1 MELDFDMSRRYN
13 ECIENF
19 RKHFEK
25 DEFDSFYLLKSVL
38 KESVRQKV
46 ILSKCSEIL
55 GVILELT
62 DSILEL
68 FQLEYDSNGILRLLS
83 ELSILLGLLRNVSTV
98 SIENRQKISSSKLF
112 RNLNNFIYI
121 RLNTE
126 EKIGLLNTVSFK
138 MLKVL
143 CRSSL
148 EEACYN
154 DLQLRECLLLT
165 CRFLHLLA
173 NISIDCDIEYKNYL
187 FKTMYPFGF
196 INIYLVELIFLAF
209 GLSQGSK
216 VETSAVACSFHLI
229 YNLIKSRTNTMG
241 EIIEKREL
249 FECFIFVSVSM
260 YLNSLKHT
268 GTEQLKSSEW
278 IFFFFKSVLYENPQ
292 IFYNLYFYNHSEE
305 SKYDCDASLI
315 YLTMQEP
322 FVKLS
327 MLENSIMDIS
337 DAKITKEILLL
348 QKHISDTILTEYE
361 FKDIVLEIC
370 TEIEANPNFKHEPDE
385 PKENIISKIFTI
397 DNMLLSILL
406 ELKNGTSY
414 LDQFVKLQIGGS
426 SELAY
431 MSQEGFSVTK
441 LGNIRG
447 WISIFRISTPKDESN
462 LDFFDEV
469 LINLANILES
479 MLKFRKCLVKST
491 NSRHEKMNSVWR
503 QVSEEVSM
511 TSVIQAISTICYGN
525 IRLQNSFCK
534 VQERVKMLMECTTIV
549 DESHPFIREA
559 AVFSIRSITE
569 NNTNVSEILSNLREN
584 EIAKGVVK

>member
-1 MELDFDMSRRYN
+1 MELDFDMSKRYN
-13 ECIENF
+13 ECIENV
-19 RKHFEK
+19 RNHFEK

-38 KESVRQKV
+38 KESARQKV

-68 FQLEYDSNGILRLLS
+68 LQLEDYSYGELRLLS

-126 EKIGLLNTVSFK
+126 EKIGLLNTASFK

-143 CRSSL
+143 CRSSP
-148 EEACYN
+148 EEAYYN
-154 DLQLRECLLLT
+154 DSQLRECLLLT
-165 CRFLHLLA
+165 CRLLQLLA

-229 YNLIKSRTNTMG
+229 YNLIKSRASTMG

-260 YLNSLKHT
+260 YLNSLKHV

-278 IFFFFKSVLYENPQ
+278 IFFFFKSVLSENPQ
-292 IFYNLYFYNHSEE
+292 IFYNLYFYSHSEE

-327 MLENSIMDIS
+327 MLENSIVDIS

-348 QKHISDTILTEYE
+348 QKHISDTMLTEYE

-370 TEIEANPNFKHEPDE
+370 TEIETNPNFKHEPHE
-385 PKENIISKIFTI
+385 PKEHIISKIFTI
-397 DNMLLSILL
+397 DNMLLGILL
-406 ELKNGTSY
+406 ELKSGISY

-426 SELAY
+426 SELAD

-469 LINLANILES
+469 LINLANILET
-479 MLKFRKCLVKST
+479 MLKFRKCMVKST
-491 NSRHEKMNSVWR
+491 NSKHETMNSVWR

-511 TSVIQAISTICYGN
+511 TSVIQAISTICFGN

-534 VQERVKMLMECTTIV
+534 VQERVKMLIECTAIV

-559 AVFSIRSITE
+559 AIFSIRSIAE
-569 NNTNVSEILSNLREN
+569 NNTSVSEILSNLREN